1 MTGSPLATHAPRAV
15 REALREGG
23 WDAVR
28 AAAAAEGLAPAAVRL
43 TGLSLATLEALRGHA
58 VRTLGLDLLT
68 GPDWAIV
75 AGSRAR
81 LSALARPWG
90 GPPELAEV
98 AFAVGLALP
107 ADRPAVWLTAR
118 GTLPL
123 ERPVIVG
130 ILNVTPDSFSDGGR
144 WDAPAAA
151 LARAESLLEAGA
163 AVLDVGGE
171 STRPGRPDQVPAAE
185 ERRRVVPVIDAVARR
200 FPDVVVSVDTVKA
213 EVARAALEAGAGAV
227 NDVSGGRLDPGMAA
241 AVAAAGAGFILMHS
255 RGTVGTMASYDH
267 AEYGGDLIGA
277 VVAELRAAVD
287 GAVGAGVEPARIVVD
302 PGLGFAKTPA
312 QSVALLDELGA
323 LRALGRPILVGPS
336 RKRFLGEATGRAVD
350 DRDRATAAA
359 CALAWERGARLFRV
373 HEPAAVRD
381 ALAVAGAL
389 DGAG

>member
-23 WDAVR
+23 WEVVR

-43 TGLSLATLEALRGHA
+43 IGLSPDALEALRGHA

-98 AFAVGLALP
+98 AFAIGLALP
-107 ADRPAVWLTAR
+107 ADLPAAWVTAR
-118 GTLPL
+118 GPLPL
-123 ERPVIVG
+123 ERPVIAG

-144 WDAPAAA
+144 WDAPDAA
-151 LARAESLLEAGA
+151 LVRAEALIAAGA
-163 AVLDVGGE
+163 ALVDVGGE
-171 STRPGRPDQVPAAE
+171 STRPGRPDPVPAAE
-185 ERRRVVPVIDAVARR
+185 ERRRIVPVIEAVTRH
-200 FPDVVVSVDTVKA
+200 FPDALVSVDTVKA
-213 EVARAALEAGAGAV
+213 EVARAAIDAGAAVV
-227 NDVSGGRLDPGMAA
+227 NDVSGGRLDPDMAA
-241 AVAAAGAGFILMHS
+241 TVAAAGAGFVLMHS
-255 RGTVGTMASYDH
+255 RGTTGTMATYDH
-267 AEYGGDLIGA
+267 AEYGGDLVGA

-287 GAVGAGVEPARIVVD
+287 ATVGAGVQPDRIVVD

-312 QSVALLDELGA
+312 QSLALLDELGA
-323 LRALGRPILVGPS
+323 LRALARPILIGPS
-336 RKRFLGEATGRAVD
+336 RKRFLGEATGRGVE

-359 CALAWERGARLFRV
+359 CVVAWERGARLFRV
-373 HEPAAVRD
+373 HDPAAVRD
-381 ALAVAGAL
+381 ALAVAAAL

>member
-23 WDAVR
+23 WDPVR

-43 TGLSLATLEALRGHA
+43 TGLSPDTLEALQGHA
-58 VRTLGLDLLT
+58 ARTLGLDLLT

-107 ADRPAVWLTAR
+107 ADLPAAWLTAR
-118 GTLPL
+118 GPLPL
-123 ERPVIVG
+123 ERPVLVG

-144 WDAPAAA
+144 WEAPDAA
-151 LARAESLLEAGA
+151 LARAAALLEAGA
-163 AVLDVGGE
+163 GLLDVGGE
-171 STRPGRPDQVPAAE
+171 STRPGRPDPVPAAE
-185 ERRRVVPVIDAVARR
+185 ERRRVVPVIEAVVRR
-200 FPDVVVSVDTVKA
+200 FPDALVSVDTVKA
-213 EVARAALEAGAGAV
+213 EVARGALDAGAAAV

-241 AVAAAGAGFILMHS
+241 TVAAAGAGLVVMHS
-255 RGTVGTMASYDH
+255 RGTTGTMATYDH
-267 AEYGGDLIGA
+267 AEYGGDLVGA
-277 VVAELRAAVD
+277 VVAELRAALD
-287 GAVGAGVEPARIVVD
+287 GAVGAGVEPDRIVVD
-302 PGLGFAKTPA
+302 PGLGFAKTPE
-312 QSVALLDELGA
+312 QSLALLDQLAA

-336 RKRFLGEATGRAVD
+336 RKRFLGVAADRAVD

-359 CALAWERGARLFRV
+359 CVLAWERGARLFRV

-381 ALAVAGAL
+381 ALAVAVAL
-389 DGAG
+389 GGEG